1 MKRARQ
7 TGTIEAVTK
16 SSKKQWLVPA
26 GLLLLS
32 FVPVVAGAMRFAELA
47 SHPAVTP
54 DNARFVAS
62 PIPILTHIIGGTLY
76 ATLGAFQFVPS
87 LRRFRWHRVMGRVLV
102 LCGIAS
108 AGSGLWMTL
117 FNDLPATDN
126 SLLNGI
132 RLVVG
137 SAVLVSLV
145 LGVIAIRR
153 RRIQV
158 HRAWMMRAYAIELGA
173 GTQVFTHFGWLL
185 AVGTP
190 SVFTHALLMA
200 AGWLINLALAEWLI
214 RRRRPRR
221 PLLIPNLAEASA

>member
-1 MKRARQ
+1 MSRRAPIA
-7 TGTIEAVTK
+7 TIVSVTT

-32 FVPVVAGAMRFAELA
+32 FVPVFAGAMRFAELA
-47 SHPAVTP
+47 SNPAVTP
-54 DNARFVAS
+54 DNARFLAS
-62 PIPILTHIIGGTLY
+62 PVPIFTHIIGGTLY
-76 ATLGAFQFVPS
+76 ATLGAFQFVPT
-87 LRRFRWHRVMGRVLV
+87 LRRHRWHRVMGRVLV

-153 RRIQV
+153 RRVHV
-158 HRAWMMRAYAIELGA
+158 HRAWMMRAYALELGA

-185 AVGTP
+185 TVGTP
-190 SVFTHALLMA
+190 SVMTHAWLMA
-200 AGWLINLALAEWLI
+200 AGWLINLALVEWLI
-214 RRRRPRR
+214 RRGARG
-221 PLLIPNLAEASA
+221 PLRVSDLAKASA